1 MRTAGVNLWRSGK
14 GSSMR
19 AGIVAI
25 FFFTA
30 LLALGHYVA
39 APFFCRGGLA
49 IPTFDPRA
57 LCGADMHLNRSG
69 SVLLYFA
76 SVAAA
81 LFFGIVAALLPGRKK
96 SAPDEPKEKTE
107 TNPAAPFEQLIASE
121 EKKAEEKPG
130 VTPAAPPSA
139 SETQAE
145 PAASAVTPAPEPQIG
160 PSEATAAAAQAAIK
174 AAIFSPPPPKPA
186 PAVVPA
192 TAEKA
197 PDPATLAKAEAITVG
212 LAVKKSAVHG
222 AFDGTNDELMERF
235 RELKKQEGVN
245 SIAQAQRLL
254 DESTMSALSKGVD
267 PKAHLSQVAHL
278 VLTED
283 PDLKSAVVRG
293 VVVHVAARLK
303 ELGVAKPSITGPA
316 KGAA

>member
-1 MRTAGVNLWRSGK
+1 
-14 GSSMR
+14 MR

-76 SVAAA
+76 SIAAA

-139 SETQAE
+139 LETQAE
-145 PAASAVTPAPEPQIG
+145 PAASAVTPSAPEPQIG

-174 AAIFSPPPPKPA
+174 AAIFSPSPSKPA